1 MLRLLGR
8 VLAAGLL
15 SAAALSA
22 QAQVVISQV
31 YGAGGNTGA
40 TYNRDFVELFN
51 RGSTPV
57 SLSGLT
63 VQYASATG
71 TGNFQV
77 GATLP
82 NVMLSPGQYHLVG
95 MSSGANGAALP
106 VVDTSG
112 TSSMAT
118 AAGKVVLVN
127 GTTALACN
135 GGSTPCSAAQL
146 AQIVDLVGYGTANF
160 FEGTA
165 PTPSLS
171 ATLSAQRAGNGCT
184 DTNQNGADFT
194 AGVPSARNSASTVS
208 VCGGGGSPFV
218 SVNDVAAVE
227 TDAGTT
233 QFFFAF
239 GLSQPAGPGGVTISY
254 ATANGTATAG
264 SDYVAASGVLTIPAG
279 ENSVAFSIT
288 VNGDTTPEA
297 DETFFVNIASVTGAV
312 ISDGQGQGTI
322 QNDDVT
328 VVQIHDIQGPG
339 LTSPINGASV
349 TTEGIVTAQK
359 FNNGFFLQTADANV
373 DADPSTSQGIFVF
386 TSTAP
391 PATATVGN
399 RVRVTGTVAEFTP
412 STNLNQLSIT
422 QITTVTSIQV
432 LSTGNPLP
440 APVTLNSADFD
451 ATATPGTAERYEGMR
466 VTIGSATTVS
476 GSDGNIT
483 ESSAT
488 SSTTGVFHVV
498 LNGVARPFREP
509 GIGLLDVFPIP
520 GGKTPPRWDT
530 NQERIMVRSRGQ
542 VGASSLALDVGATI
556 SNMTGVLDY
565 FSGTWALLP
574 DVGSGTATGGM
585 APTAVSDP
593 AADEVTIAGFNLL
606 RFFDEVND
614 SNGAPTLA
622 AAALDKRL
630 TKTSL
635 AFCDYLKTPDIVGVV
650 EVENL
655 RVLGLLADRIN
666 GTCPSAPQ
674 YVPYLVQG
682 NDPGGINVGFLV
694 NTRSVGSVARVE
706 VLEVT
711 QYGKD
716 TLFTNPN
723 SSTSLLN
730 DRPPLLLRAVV
741 HASNGGTYPVTVI
754 VNHLRSLNG
763 LDDTAPGS
771 NGWPTEGDRVRN
783 KRAQQALFL
792 ANLVHGRQQA
802 DPSERIV
809 LLGDF
814 NAFEFNDGY
823 VDVMGIIRGDQ
834 VPAEQVITHLPSPI
848 TAPLVDG
855 GQLIPAPADR
865 YSYVFEG
872 SAQTLDHVVLNEAT
886 ILSAA
891 DIRVEHARINAD
903 FGVHNYGVAGNAI
916 RVSDHDP
923 VLLGLT
929 VGAFRSADLAITAAT
944 TTPTVTVG
952 GTASFTVTVTNNGPY
967 DAPGAQVYLELDA
980 FLNPSVTAPSGWTCS
995 APVGG
1000 AASVSVLCTSPSFAI
1015 GSSATFTMT
1024 FGADLSVA
1032 NTVVSL
1038 LATTRSDITDTAN
1051 ANNGAVASVQ
1061 VQALSDLA
1069 ITASAAGTVDVG
1081 GTASFTATAT
1091 NNGPNDAAFT
1101 AVALVFDQLVTPT
1114 VTAPAGWTCGAPN
1127 QAGNTTTV
1135 TCTIGSFAN
1144 GGSATFSASV
1154 PVGAAL
1160 GDGTLAMAAAISS
1173 QFTDPNTGNN
1183 SATAAISVR
1192 AIVDLGTTVTTSTPT
1207 VVLGDTA
1214 SWSVGVSNAGPSP
1227 AANATVTLS
1236 FNNVVTPN
1244 VTAAAGFTCGA
1255 PVQTATT
1262 TTVTCTAATLA
1273 AGANGTFTV
1282 TVPVTAGLG
1291 NGTLTLTSTV
1301 ATATADTAGGNDTAS
1316 ASVAVSTS
1324 TDLSTT
1330 VSANAATALPGG
1342 TAAWTVNVANAGP
1355 SPANSATTTL
1365 TLNALVIPTV
1375 TAPAGWT
1382 CAAPTQTATT
1392 TSVVCSAASLASGAS
1407 GSFGVSITVPVAY
1420 TGTLTLT
1427 STVATATAET
1437 STANN
1442 TASASV
1448 QVSAVADLRT
1458 QIIGRSERGGVFM
1471 VVVTNAGPSPAAAP
1485 RLTLTGNMLPR
1496 NVSVIPAAG
1505 WTCVPVTVSSG
1516 FRFDC
1521 TASGP
1526 LGVGASAYFGVA
1538 LAGRGPQTVVFTAA
1552 VSSTT
1557 SDPNPAN
1564 NTTQRSLVGA
1574 GLPDV
1579 CLHRYCRR

>member
-40 TYNRDFVELFN
+40 TYNRDYVELFN

-71 TGNFQV
+71 TGNFTV

-82 NVMLSPGQYHLVG
+82 NVMLAPGQYHLVG

-106 VVDTSG
+106 IVDTSG

-118 AAGKVVLVN
+118 AAGKVALVN
-127 GTTALACN
+127 GTTSLGCN
-135 GGSTPCSAAQL
+135 GGSAPCSAAQL
-146 AQIVDLVGYGTANF
+146 SQIVDLVGYGSANF
-160 FEGTA
+160 FEGTSAA
-165 PTPSLS
+165 PTLS

-194 AGVPSARNSASTVS
+194 AGVPSARNSASTAAP
-208 VCGGGGSPFV
+208 CGGPSLPFV

-239 GLSQPAGPGGVTISY
+239 GLSQPAGPGGVTVAYS
-254 ATANGTATAG
+254 TANGTATAG
-264 SDYVAASGVLTIPAG
+264 SDYVAASGNLVIPEG
-279 ENSVAFSIT
+279 SNSVAFSIT
-288 VNGDTTPEA
+288 VFGDTTPEP
-297 DETFFVNIASVTGAV
+297 DETFFVNIDSVTGAT

-339 LTSPINGASV
+339 LTSPIVGAAV
-349 TTEGIVTAQK
+349 VTEGIVTAQK
-359 FNNGFFLQTADANV
+359 FNNGFFLQTADASV

-391 PATATVGN
+391 PATAAVGN
-399 RVRVTGTVAEFTP
+399 RVRVSGTVAEFTP
-412 STNLNQLSIT
+412 SSNPNQLSIT
-422 QITTVTSIQV
+422 QLTTPTIQV

-440 APVTLNSADFD
+440 APVTLTAADFS
-451 ATATPGTAERYEGMR
+451 ATSTPGTAERYEGMR
-466 VTIGSATTVS
+466 VTIASATTVS

-483 ESSAT
+483 ESSAN

-498 LNGVARPFREP
+498 LDGVARPYREP
-509 GIGLLDVFPIP
+509 GIGVMDVFPIP

-542 VGASSLALDVGATI
+542 VGATSLALDVGATI
-556 SNMTGVLDY
+556 TNMTGVMDY

-574 DVGSGTATGGM
+574 DIGSGAATSGM
-585 APTAVSDP
+585 APTPVSDP
-593 AADEVTIAGFNLL
+593 TADEVTIAGFNLL

-614 SNGAPTLA
+614 SNGGPTLT

-635 AFCDYLKTPDIVGVV
+635 AFCDYLKAPDIVGVV

-666 GTCPSAPQ
+666 GTCSRAPQ

-694 NTRSVGSVARVE
+694 DTRSVGSVARVE

-730 DRPPLLLRAVV
+730 DRPPLLLRAIV
-741 HASNGGTYPVTVI
+741 HASNGGAYPVTVI

-792 ANLVHGRQQA
+792 ADLVHTRQQA
-802 DPSERIV
+802 NPSERIV

-814 NAFEFNDGY
+814 NAFEFSDGY

-855 GQLIPAPADR
+855 GELIPTPADR

-923 VLLGLT
+923 VLLGIA
-929 VGAFRSADLAITAAT
+929 VGAFRSADLAITASAAP
-944 TTPTVTVG
+944 PTVIVG
-952 GTASFTVTVTNNGPY
+952 GTATFSVTATNNGPF
-967 DAPGAQVYLELDA
+967 DAPSAAVALVFNA
-980 FLNPSVTAPSGWTCS
+980 VVNPSVAAPAGWTCAPPVQTATTTTVTCTIPSLANGAS
-995 APVGG
+995 A
-1000 AASVSVLCTSPSFAI
+1000 AF
-1015 GSSATFTMT
+1015 SATVGTD
-1024 FGADLSVA
+1024 ASLA
-1032 NTVVSL
+1032 NTTLQLDAAVTSQV
-1038 LATTRSDITDTAN
+1038 TDTAN
-1051 ANNGAVASVQ
+1051 ANNTAVASVQ
-1061 VQALSDLA
+1061 VQAVADLA
-1069 ITASAAGTVDVG
+1069 ITASAAGNVDVG

-1091 NNGPNDAAFT
+1091 NIGPNDAAF
-1101 AVALVFDQLVTPT
+1101 AGVALAFDALVAPT
-1114 VTAPAGWTCGAPN
+1114 VTAPAGWACGAPA
-1127 QAGNTTTV
+1127 QAGGVTTV
-1135 TCTIGSFAN
+1135 TCTIASFAT
-1144 GGSATFSASV
+1144 GGSATFSATV

-1160 GDGTLAMAAAISS
+1160 GNGTLGMAAAITS
-1173 QFTDPNTGNN
+1173 QYTDPNPGNN
-1183 SATAAISVR
+1183 NATAFVTVR
-1192 AIVDLGTTVTTSTPT
+1192 AITDLGTTVTTSTPN

-1227 AANATVTLS
+1227 ADNATVTLS
-1236 FNNVVTPN
+1236 FNAIVTPN
-1244 VTAAAGFTCGA
+1244 VTAPAGFTCGA
-1255 PVQTATT
+1255 PAQIGTVTN
-1262 TTVTCTAATLA
+1262 VTCTAATLA
-1273 AGANGTFTV
+1273 AGAGGTFAV
-1282 TVPVTAGLG
+1282 TVPVAAGLG

-1301 ATATADTAGGNDTAS
+1301 ATATFDTAAGNDTAS
-1316 ASVAVSTS
+1316 ASVTVNTS

-1330 VSANAATALPGG
+1330 VTANAATALPGG

-1355 SPANSATTTL
+1355 SPANNATATL

-1382 CAAPTQTATT
+1382 CAAPTQTAST
-1392 TSVVCSAASLASGAS
+1392 TSVACSAASLAAGAN
-1407 GSFGVSITVPVAY
+1407 GTFGVSITVPGTF
-1420 TGTLTLT
+1420 TGTLTLA
-1427 STVATATAET
+1427 STVATATAES

-1448 QVSAVADLRT
+1448 QVSATADLRT

-1496 NVSVIPAAG
+1496 NVSLIPAAG
-1505 WTCVPVTVSSG
+1505 WTCAPVTVSSG

-1526 LGVGASAYFGVA
+1526 LAVGASAYFGVA
-1538 LAGRGPQTVVFTAA
+1538 LAGRGPQTVTFTAA
-1552 VSSTT
+1552 VTSTT
-1557 SDPNPAN
+1557 TDPNPAN
-1564 NTTQRSLVGA
+1564 NTIQRSLVGG

-1579 CLHRYCRR
+1579 CQHRYCRR